1 MGEQT
6 EKMKKTPLCMALLA
20 HVLARRGI
28 PRKIP
33 LNWFIPGL

>member
-1 MGEQT
+1 MADQRSQ
-6 EKMKKTPLCMALLA
+6 MKKAPLCTGLLA

>member
-1 MGEQT
+1 MGETQNIQ
-6 EKMKKTPLCMALLA
+6 KSPLNLDLLA